1 MFGKHEF
8 ITYDVSS
15 ILSSTDCHDYV
26 LWQCPASFC
35 PTPQDTIPR
44 RTIFTVLSKAAP
56 QNMDSQCVYEIA
68 THLEKQS

>member
-8 ITYDVSS
+8 IIYDVSS

-26 LWQCPASFC
+26 LRQYPASLC

-44 RTIFTVLSKAAP
+44 RTIFTVFSKAAP